1 MTEKKIKIKA
11 RGLLPPKPI
20 KLMAATFH
28 GNLQP
33 IKETNSMLGSS
44 QRGGSH
50 QRTPSGAGRLFDI
63 RPATAGSGIG
73 APAGTI
79 SMLDAEEEPPKK
91 DPRENEM
98 NTTMAAFAASPL
110 K

>member
-1 MTEKKIKIKA
+1 
-11 RGLLPPKPI
+11 
-20 KLMAATFH
+20 MAATFH
-28 GNLQP
+28 GNLHP
-33 IKETNSMLGSS
+33 IKENSVLGSS

-50 QRTPSGAGRLFDI
+50 QRTPSGAGRFFDV

-79 SMLDAEEEPPKK
+79 SLMDEEPEKK